1 MINRAYRLSSTPT
14 ALSVE
19 CDKLRATF
27 LNMDYPVNL
36 ITSTIDKFLR
46 NIDNISAPDDGS
58 DGTCNNA
65 VPLPFQDQQS
75 ANSVKRE
82 MQNLSA
88 KIGV

>member
-1 MINRAYRLSSTPT
+1 MINRVYRLSSTPT
-14 ALSVE
+14 AFSVE

-27 LNMDYPVNL
+27 LNTNYPVNF
-36 ITSTIDKFLR
+36 ITSTIEKFLR

-58 DGTCNNA
+58 DRTSYIV
-65 VPLPFQDQQS
+65 VPLPFKDRPS

-88 KIGV
+88 KIGL